1 MAGWSARM
9 CDEQAIFTLS
19 VKMNSAIVEIFDL
32 HDVPIDGKLNY
43 ASCGFFTL
51 KNI

>member
-1 MAGWSARM
+1 
-9 CDEQAIFTLS
+9 
-19 VKMNSAIVEIFDL
+19 MNLAIVEIFYSQ
-32 HDVPIDGKLNY
+32 DVAIDGKLNY

>member
-1 MAGWSARM
+1 
-9 CDEQAIFTLS
+9 
-19 VKMNSAIVEIFDL
+19 MNSAIVENFDSL
-32 HDVPIDGKLNY
+32 DVAIDRKLNY